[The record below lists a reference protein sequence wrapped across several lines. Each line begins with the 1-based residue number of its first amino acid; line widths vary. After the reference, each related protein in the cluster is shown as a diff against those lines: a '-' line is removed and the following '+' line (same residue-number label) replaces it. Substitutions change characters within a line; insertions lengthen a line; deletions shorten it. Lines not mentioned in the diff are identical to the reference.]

1 MSNICQLAKSDCGAS
16 TCSCTV
22 PMNTLA
28 SSLGWTIGADT
39 KILVEVYATNA
50 VGTSTAGTITTP
62 ATDSISR
69 QFVP

>member
-1 MSNICQLAKSDCGAS
+1 M
-16 TCSCTV
+16 T
-22 PMNTLA
+22 TLS

-50 VGTSTAGTITTP
+50 VGTSSAGTITTP
-62 ATDSISR
+62 ATQSISR